1 MRLIELIA
9 TFTGDH
15 YIECGIDANEMSS
28 FRWQLWITKHG
39 HRAVDWLQSLSLGFV
54 SFQGGDIWVHNSN
67 DVPRANLF
75 GEQKYSEVA
84 VVANEKPNL
93 VKLLDS
99 IGVHSDG
106 KWSVESVVIPATLNQ
121 PNGAYSMI
129 PKDRFKKREGIW
141 QSEFLRN
148 MKTTSSTAN
157 PIEAIN
163 GETLRGYSAVVTLRN
178 TDSNEVKLFK
188 VQFNMTANK

>member
-1 MRLIELIA
+1 MRIIELISA
-9 TFTGDH
+9 TQGSH
-15 YIECGIDANEMSS
+15 YLLFGYDASDLSS
-28 FRWQLWITKHG
+28 FKMQCWITKYG
-39 HRAVDWLQSLSLGFV
+39 HRAVDWLQSLSLSFV
-54 SFQGGDIWVHNSN
+54 SFEGGDIWVHNSN
-67 DVPRANLF
+67 DVPRCSLF

-106 KWSVESVVIPATLNQ
+106 KWSVDSVVIPATLNQ

-129 PKDRFKKREGIW
+129 PKERFKKREGIW

-148 MKTTSSTAN
+148 AKTTSSTIN

-163 GETLRGYSAVVTLRN
+163 GETLRGSSAVVTLKN

-188 VQFNMTANK
+188 IQFNMTANK